1 MLHQNQVDTSIS
13 MMVDDSM
20 LQSFDTVGNS
30 FCNVS
35 KDIIADD
42 SLFKLTEED
51 WAIGEGALLG

>member
-20 LQSFDTVGNS
+20 LQPFDTVGNS
-30 FCNVS
+30 FYNVS
-35 KDIIADD
+35 NDIIADD
-42 SLFKLTEED
+42 SLFELTGED